1 MTWESFYLICFAVG
15 LLLTAI
21 SLFAG
26 GGRLHAGHL
35 HFSGHGHVAGPHPG
49 PQLGTHHANAGNY
62 DSGHGISRVNAF
74 TVTAFLCWFGGVGY
88 LLRTHGSFVA
98 SLVLLVATISG
109 LAGAFL
115 ISWFLTSVLL
125 THEHILTAEE
135 TEMVGVVGRVTG
147 PLRPG
152 ATGEILF
159 SQLGTRR
166 STPARSED
174 GSPIDRDIEVIV
186 MRYERGVAY
195 VRRWDELTREH
206 TESEG

>member
-1 MTWESFYLICFAVG
+1 MIWESFYLICFAVG
-15 LLLTAI
+15 LVLTAL
-21 SLFAG
+21 SVFTG

-35 HFSGHGHVAGPHPG
+35 HLAGHGHLAAPHHAHGAAAGSGHGF
-49 PQLGTHHANAGNY
+49 
-62 DSGHGISRVNAF
+62 SRVNGF

-88 LLRTHGSFVA
+88 LLRTHESFVA
-98 SLVLLVATISG
+98 SLVLLVAAISG

-125 THEHILTAEE
+125 SHERILTAEE

-166 STPARSED
+166 SAPARSED
-174 GSPIDRDIEVIV
+174 GTPIERDIEVVV

-195 VRRWDELTREH
+195 VRRWDELTRDH
-206 TESEG
+206 TEV

>member
-1 MTWESFYLICFAVG
+1 MMWESFYLICFAVG
-15 LLLTAI
+15 LVLTAL
-21 SLFAG
+21 SVFTG
-26 GGRLHAGHL
+26 GGRLHAGHRHL
-35 HFSGHGHVAGPHPG
+35 AGHGHVAAP
-49 PQLGTHHANAGNY
+49 HHAHGAAAG
-62 DSGHGISRVNAF
+62 SGHGFSRVNGF

-88 LLRTHGSFVA
+88 LLRTHESFVA

-125 THEHILTAEE
+125 SHERILTAEE

-166 STPARSED
+166 SAPARSED
-174 GSPIDRDIEVIV
+174 
-186 MRYERGVAY
+186 
-195 VRRWDELTREH
+195 
-206 TESEG
+206 

>member
-15 LLLTAI
+15 LLLTAL
-21 SLFAG
+21 SLLTG

-35 HFSGHGHVAGPHPG
+35 HFSGHGHLAGLHPG
-49 PQLGTHHANAGNY
+49 SHLATHHASAGTHG
-62 DSGHGISRVNAF
+62 SGHGISRVNAF

-174 GSPIDRDIEVIV
+174 GTPIDRDIEVIV